1 MLLNSN
7 VPFFPHFIYFWS
19 VIFVLYIKSLPVL
32 QMHLTDYITRYLL
45 IAAFT
50 VIINR
55 IVGLLETSKTKDLTG
70 QMVLN
75 KVPFW
80 NISNIYDTIGV
91 TQQLGA
97 AHLLVS

>member
-1 MLLNSN
+1 M
-7 VPFFPHFIYFWS
+7 
-19 VIFVLYIKSLPVL
+19 YIKSLPVL
-32 QMHLTDYITRYLL
+32 QVHLADYITRYLL